1 MNHRQRTTLAA
12 TVALGA
18 SLLMTACE
26 GGNTSSAPTGSS
38 SSVAAVPGSSAA
50 SGRAGTSAPGS
61 AGNSGNGG
69 SASSGGKTAGSG
81 SSDSSGTDSSGTD
94 SSGTDSSGTDGV
106 DTAGDKTGYGQEC
119 GTNDISWSATTET
132 QAGGY
137 FLIKAMAKPGI
148 TCVIPAQLPV
158 VAFGSDGTQAE
169 NAEQSAG
176 QPITLKGGVAA
187 YAAVNPKTTNNNDGV
202 EYQDLIVSVAQ
213 NDPNPESLNVGSFV
227 EDKPVVSS
235 WHTSAAES
243 YAVFTN

>member
-81 SSDSSGTDSSGTD
+81 SSDSSGTD